1 MANHNTKL
9 SDDLTPAPTTR
20 RPKWTSAWA
29 IAVLAAVLFLAGS
42 WYWNARPA
50 QVQAAISEARST
62 TNRSD
67 VMTVEAISEGGVTL
81 VGRTISIVNARVMQ
95 VSGPRT
101 FWVGGNEGEPLL
113 VLMARGRDDAA
124 EAPAL
129 EIAVGERVSINGVL
143 RLGVDGDVPAKED
156 RAHVSKEPLHLAATA
171 VQKADR

>member
-9 SDDLTPAPTTR
+9 SDHLTPAPVTR
-20 RPKWTSAWA
+20 RPKWTMAWA
-29 IAVLAAVLFLAGS
+29 IAVIAAVLFLAGS

-50 QVQAAISEARST
+50 QVQAVISEARST
-62 TNRSD
+62 SNRSD

-81 VGRTISIVNARVMQ
+81 VGRNISIVNARVLQ

-101 FWVGGNEGEPLL
+101 FWVAGREGEPLL
-113 VLMARGRDDAA
+113 VLMGPAQDDAA
-124 EAPAL
+124 AAPAL
-129 EIAVGERVSINGVL
+129 EVAVGERVSINGVL
-143 RLGVDGDVPAKED
+143 RLGADGNIPAAED